1 MVNFLRNKYSQLTVM
16 GVFDAVE
23 GAMTASAITN
33 GDGGDGGDV
42 HDDDNDADGDDGDD
56 ESRRSSLYV
65 QETLSLAPNFGG
77 LNIPM
82 VKGAG
87 RRGSIM
93 VFNDS

>member
-1 MVNFLRNKYSQLTVM
+1 MVTLLRNKYSQLTVM

-33 GDGGDGGDV
+33 GDGGDV